1 MENLNTNYNFIEDFI
16 PIEYNKTPKQ
26 NIHTFWSHNSTTIT
40 KTYDIYK
47 CSNCGAQGHQYR
59 NCIKPIFSYGILYY
73 KTEPEFSIL
82 MVQRKQTISFVD
94 FVRGKYNLKNINNI
108 NRMFSTMTK
117 EEKEMIENNT
127 FDELWRYV
135 WGNKNQNVNSEYR
148 YAHKRYEILSKNYI
162 YNNIKYDLPT
172 FIKINPEMISLEW
185 CIPKGRRNKNE
196 SDFNCAKREFF
207 EETNIQIKN
216 SDTIQ
221 SNIFTEE
228 FVSDNNV
235 CYKYIYYPCKAEESI
250 ENKNPKISETNIIQ
264 KTEIGNIKWM
274 TINEAEKCLVP
285 ENYKRFSLLK
295 KIEKMLN

>member
-73 KTEPEFSIL
+73 KTESEFSIL

-117 EEKEMIENNT
+117 EEKDTIEY
-127 FDELWRYV
+127 L
-135 WGNKNQNVNSEYR
+135 
-148 YAHKRYEILSKNYI
+148 
-162 YNNIKYDLPT
+162 YNNNLVMFDVSLYFNNSPMAYSNYTYPNDIVENMLLCNIMNDLSYSQLEDLNHMFIEQIYYNKRIDYMGYNGNEYQLDNSTQFGRIKYFMMD
-172 FIKINPEMISLEW
+172 IK
-185 CIPKGRRNKNE
+185 KNE
-196 SDFNCAKREFF
+196 
-207 EETNIQIKN
+207 
-216 SDTIQ
+216 
-221 SNIFTEE
+221 
-228 FVSDNNV
+228 
-235 CYKYIYYPCKAEESI
+235 
-250 ENKNPKISETNIIQ
+250 
-264 KTEIGNIKWM
+264 
-274 TINEAEKCLVP
+274 
-285 ENYKRFSLLK
+285 
-295 KIEKMLN
+295 